1 MGMLWSGHGGDL
13 PPSFTSADVDS
24 VVCKKTVLDWLQT
37 SFHYEHLPYIRMHS
51 VFKNGEGYSRG
62 CMRCA
67 RPFFEYEHLY
77 AHYLYAIAGTQ
88 HWPHMY
94 WKCDAKDCGGT
105 PQPFHDDTSASG
117 SKTPCAPAASATRDH
132 NSTR

>member
-1 MGMLWSGHGGDL
+1 MKTWGINIPARRRKHFLDGDMLWSGHGGDL

-67 RPFFEYEHLY
+67 RPFFE
-77 AHYLYAIAGTQ
+77 
-88 HWPHMY
+88 
-94 WKCDAKDCGGT
+94 
-105 PQPFHDDTSASG
+105 
-117 SKTPCAPAASATRDH
+117 
-132 NSTR
+132 